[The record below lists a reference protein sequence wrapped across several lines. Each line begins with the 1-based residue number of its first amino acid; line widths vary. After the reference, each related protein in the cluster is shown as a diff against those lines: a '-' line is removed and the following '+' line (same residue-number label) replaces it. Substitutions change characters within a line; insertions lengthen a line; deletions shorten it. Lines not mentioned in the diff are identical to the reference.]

1 VARDYAARNP
11 KQSSGNRRPSS
22 SGKKK
27 SGGGLPGWVL
37 MLAGLSIGLLVAV
50 FVYVSR
56 PTVEPLRGTSAAS
69 DRPSKNK
76 PADRSAAAA
85 AVTDDEEEQQP
96 AAKPGKATPLPRSRN
111 GKAVD
116 DDVAK
121 VTVPP
126 KEKSRFTFYELL
138 PSQEVLV
145 PSQLQ
150 QKLTPQQQQAL
161 AAQQQPAATRPP
173 PSTPVNGIATT
184 PGTPP
189 ASVPPSSPPST
200 APSAATTGTFII
212 QVASY
217 RSQAEAEKQKAAL
230 ALAGV
235 ESRIEKVTI
244 DNKDTYYRVRV
255 GPLRDE
261 AKARDTLA
269 QLEANGINAML
280 VKVK

>member
-11 KQSSGNRRPSS
+11 KQSSGNRRPPA
-22 SGKKK
+22 KKK
-27 SGGGLPGWVL
+27 SSGGLPGWVL

-56 PTVEPLRGTSAAS
+56 PTAEPLRGTSAAS
-69 DRPSKNK
+69 DRPSKNH
-76 PADRSAAAA
+76 PAADRAAAA
-85 AVTDDEEEQQP
+85 ANVDTDEQP
-96 AAKPGKATPLPRSRN
+96 DTNAKPGKAGPPPPRGRASS
-111 GKAVD
+111 KTEEES
-116 DDVAK
+116 AK
-121 VTVPP
+121 VAVPP

-145 PSQLQ
+145 PSQPQ

-161 AAQQQPAATRPP
+161 AAQQQTQQAATQA
-173 PSTPVNGIATT
+173 NGIATT

-189 ASVPPSSPPST
+189 ASVPASVPPST

-217 RSQAEAEKQKAAL
+217 RSEAEADKQKAAL

-255 GPLRDE
+255 GPMRDE
-261 AKARDTLA
+261 TKARDTLA
-269 QLEANGINAML
+269 QLESNGINAML

>member
-1 VARDYAARNP
+1 MARDYAARNP
-11 KQSSGNRRPSS
+11 KQPSGNRRPPA
-22 SGKKK
+22 KKK
-27 SGGGLPGWVL
+27 SGGGVPGWVL
-37 MLAGLSIGLLVAV
+37 MLAGLSMGLLVAV

-69 DRPSKNK
+69 DRPSRNK
-76 PADRSAAAA
+76 PADRTAAAA
-85 AVTDDEEEQQP
+85 DAEQP
-96 AAKPGKATPLPRSRN
+96 ADDDAGSPPRAAPPRARTPAKPAAEDAARL
-111 GKAVD
+111 
-116 DDVAK
+116 
-121 VTVPP
+121 TVPP
-126 KEKSRFTFYELL
+126 REKSRFTFYELL

-145 PSQLQ
+145 PSQPQ
-150 QKLTPQQQQAL
+150 AKLTPQQQQAL
-161 AAQQQPAATRPP
+161 SPQQPATQPATA
-173 PSTPVNGIATT
+173 IATT

-189 ASVPPSSPPST
+189 ASVPPSTPPST

-269 QLEANGINAML
+269 QLESNGINAML